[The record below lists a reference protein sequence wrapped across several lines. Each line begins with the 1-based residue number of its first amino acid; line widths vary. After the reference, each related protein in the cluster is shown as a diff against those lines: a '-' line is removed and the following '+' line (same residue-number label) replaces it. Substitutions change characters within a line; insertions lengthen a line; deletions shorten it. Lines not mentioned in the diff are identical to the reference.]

1 MHSVECAYIFDGG
14 FSIVF
19 LWKKEL
25 QHFRK
30 TASRLVI
37 AASFCIA
44 SFFLISSA
52 AALFDPYAG
61 SILVNSESSLMFRA
75 KTKYLKSVD
84 DPISRLYVNEKTRDQ
99 VVRFFA
105 AITNS
110 ELVARAIL
118 DSSIQHEV
126 RPSLAFAIAWV
137 ESRYNPRAR
146 SINASGSTN
155 RGLFQLNSSVFNA
168 GNEREIY
175 DPFNN
180 ALLGI
185 AHLKEY
191 MAVSDDEFTALAA
204 YNAGLNRISEKGV
217 PGMTFAYISEISRM
231 EQRILNFFSACTA
244 LNASL

>member
-1 MHSVECAYIFDGG
+1 MHITKSQI
-14 FSIVF
+14 
-19 LWKKEL
+19 

-30 TASRLVI
+30 NTSRLVI

-44 SFFLISSA
+44 SFFMISSA
-52 AALFDPYAG
+52 AALFDPYASG
-61 SILVNSESSLMFRA
+61 KFIKSDSSLMFKA
-75 KTKYLKSVD
+75 KIKYATSTD
-84 DPISRLYVNEKTRDQ
+84 DPISRLYINEKTRDQ
-99 VVRFFA
+99 VIRFFS

-110 ELVARAIL
+110 EHVARAIL

-146 SINASGSTN
+146 SINSSGSTN
-155 RGLFQLNSSVFNA
+155 RGLFQLNSSVFEA
-168 GNEREIY
+168 QSEKELF
-175 DPFNN
+175 DPFKN
-180 ALLGI
+180 AFLGI

-191 MAVSDDEFTALAA
+191 MNVSDDEFTALAA
-204 YNAGLNRISEKGV
+204 YNAGLSRISDKGV
-217 PGMTFAYISEISRM
+217 PGMTFAYISEISKM

>member
-1 MHSVECAYIFDGG
+1 MHIAKSQI
-14 FSIVF
+14 
-19 LWKKEL
+19 

-44 SFFLISSA
+44 SFFMISSA
-52 AALFDPYAG
+52 AALFDPYAAG
-61 SILVNSESSLMFRA
+61 KFIKSDSSLMFKA
-75 KTKYLKSVD
+75 KIKYTKSVY
-84 DPISRLYVNEKTRDQ
+84 DPISRLYINEKTRDQ
-99 VVRFFA
+99 VIRFFS

-110 ELVARAIL
+110 EHVARAIL

-146 SINASGSTN
+146 SVNSSGSTN
-155 RGLFQLNSSVFNA
+155 RGLFQLNSSVFEA
-168 GNEREIY
+168 RSEKELF

-191 MAVSDDEFTALAA
+191 MTVSDDEFTALAA
-204 YNAGLNRISEKGV
+204 YNAGLSRISDKGV
-217 PGMTFAYISEISRM
+217 PGMTFAYISEISKM
-231 EQRILNFFSACTA
+231 EQRILNFFSVCTA